1 MTRGT
6 VAISAETIALQALAF
21 IAGDDDILDAFM
33 ASSGCS
39 LEELKGSAG
48 DPAFL
53 GGILDFLLQDDGNVL
68 EFCRSAGLEPS
79 DLFRARHALPGSPG
93 FEF

>member
-1 MTRGT
+1 MARGST
-6 VAISAETIALQALAF
+6 ATNAETVALQALAF
-21 IAGDDDILDAFM
+21 IAGDEGILNAFM

-39 LEELKGSAG
+39 LDELKGSAG

>member
-1 MTRGT
+1 LI
-6 VAISAETIALQALAF
+6 AANAETIALQALAY
-21 IAGDDDILDAFM
+21 IAEDEDILNAFM

-39 LEELKGSAG
+39 LDELKTSAA

-53 GGILDFLLQDDGNVL
+53 GGGLDFLLQDDGNVV
-68 EFCRSAGLEPS
+68 EFCKTAGLDPS

>member
-1 MTRGT
+1 MIP
-6 VAISAETIALQALAF
+6 ANAETIALQALAF
-21 IAGDDDILDAFM
+21 IAGDEDVLNAFI
-33 ASSGCS
+33 ASCGCS
-39 LEELKGSAG
+39 LDEVKTSAA

-53 GGILDFLLQDDGNVL
+53 GGVLDFVLQDDRNVL

>member
-1 MTRGT
+1 LI
-6 VAISAETIALQALAF
+6 AANAETIALQALAY
-21 IAGDDDILDAFM
+21 IAEDEDILNAFM

-39 LEELKGSAG
+39 LDELKTSAA

-53 GGILDFLLQDDGNVL
+53 GGVLDFLLQDDGNVV
-68 EFCRSAGLEPS
+68 EFCKTAGLDPS

>member
-1 MTRGT
+1 MI
-6 VAISAETIALQALAF
+6 AANAETIALQALAY
-21 IAGDDDILDAFM
+21 IAEDEDILNAFM

-39 LEELKGSAG
+39 LDELKTSAA

-53 GGILDFLLQDDGNVL
+53 GGVLDFLLQDDGNVV
-68 EFCRSAGLEPS
+68 EFCKTAGLDPS

>member
-1 MTRGT
+1 MK
-6 VAISAETIALQALAF
+6 AAAAETIALQALAF
-21 IAGDDDILDAFM
+21 IAADDDTLNAFM
-33 ASSGCS
+33 ASTGFGITD
-39 LEELKGSAG
+39 LKTSAA

-53 GGILDFLLQDDGNVL
+53 GGVLDFVLQDDNNVL
-68 EFCRSAGLEPS
+68 GFCKAVDLEPA